1 MQMKKAIKVLS
12 GWFAAKDE
20 IESSYGAPGHGRSIR
35 ISIVTTVLLLMKKA
49 IKVLSGWFAAKDEIE
64 SSYGAPGHGRSIRI
78 SIVTTVLLL
87 VFWYVG
93 SELLNFINPRFFP
106 SPSSVIQKFI
116 LTSVEGY
123 GNATLLEH
131 TGWSVF
137 RVFTAFTFACI
148 TAIPIGILMGVN
160 RYMRGIFD
168 PPIEFYRP
176 IPPLAY
182 LPLIILWFGIEET
195 AKIIL
200 IYLAVFAPVV
210 LNSRAGVRSVAIE
223 QIHAAYSLGATKWQ
237 VLTQVILKGAMP
249 EVLTG
254 MRIGI
259 GFGWTT
265 LVAAE
270 LLAAEEGLGFM
281 INGAANFLAVD
292 VVVMGIIVIGLIA
305 YGFDMLM
312 RYVERVVVP
321 WKGKV

>member
-1 MQMKKAIKVLS
+1 MRMKKVTDYFS
-12 GWFAAKDE
+12 RWFGSSDE
-20 IESSYGAPGHGRSIR
+20 IGHTYGAPGQGKSIG
-35 ISIVTTVLLLMKKA
+35 ISIITTVALLIL
-49 IKVLSGWFAAKDEIE
+49 
-64 SSYGAPGHGRSIRI
+64 
-78 SIVTTVLLL
+78 
-87 VFWYVG
+87 WYV
-93 SELLNFINPRFFP
+93 STEVFKLIPPLFFP
-106 SPSSVIQKFI
+106 SPFAVINKFI
-116 LTSVEGY
+116 ITSVEGY
-123 GNATLLEH
+123 GNSTLLQH
-131 TGWSVF
+131 TAWSML
-137 RVFTAFTFACI
+137 RVFTAFVFACG

-160 RYMRGIFD
+160 RYMRGVFD

-182 LPLIILWFGIEET
+182 LPLVLIWFGIGET

-200 IYLAVFAPVV
+200 IYLAIFAPMV

-223 QIHAAYSLGATKWQ
+223 QIHAAYSMGATKWQ
-237 VLTQVILKGAMP
+237 VLIQVILKGAMP
-249 EVLTG
+249 EILTG

-292 VVVMGIIVIGLIA
+292 VVVVGIIVIGLIA
-305 YGFDMLM
+305 YGFDIIM
-312 RYVERVVVP
+312 RHIERLVVP

>member
-1 MQMKKAIKVLS
+1 M
-12 GWFAAKDE
+12 GWFSSKDE
-20 IESSYGAPGHGRSIR
+20 IESVYGAPGQGRSLG
-35 ISIVTTVLLLMKKA
+35 ISIVTT
-49 IKVLSGWFAAKDEIE
+49 
-64 SSYGAPGHGRSIRI
+64 
-78 SIVTTVLLL
+78 IVILGL
-87 VFWYVG
+87 WYLGGEVM
-93 SELLNFINPRFFP
+93 NFINPRFFP
-106 SPSSVIQKFI
+106 APSAVIQKFI

-123 GNATLLEH
+123 GNATLLQH

-137 RVFTAFTFACI
+137 RVFTAFVLACF

-195 AKIIL
+195 AKIVL

-223 QIHAAYSLGATKWQ
+223 QIHAAYSMGATKWQ

-292 VVVMGIIVIGLIA
+292 IVVMGIIVIGLIA
-305 YGFDMLM
+305 YAFDMIM
-312 RYVERVVVP
+312 RYIEKVVVP

>member
-1 MQMKKAIKVLS
+1 MKKPTDYLS
-12 GWFAAKDE
+12 RWFGGSDE
-20 IESSYGAPGHGRSIR
+20 VSHTYGAPGQGKSIG
-35 ISIVTTVLLLMKKA
+35 ISIITTLALL
-49 IKVLSGWFAAKDEIE
+49 I
-64 SSYGAPGHGRSIRI
+64 
-78 SIVTTVLLL
+78 
-87 VFWYVG
+87 FWYIG
-93 SELLNFINPRFFP
+93 TEILKLIPPLFFP
-106 SPSSVIQKFI
+106 SPFAVINKFI
-116 LTSVEGY
+116 STSVEGY
-123 GNATLLEH
+123 GNSTLLQH
-131 TGWSVF
+131 TAWSML
-137 RVFTAFTFACI
+137 RVFTAFAFACV

-182 LPLIILWFGIEET
+182 LPLILIWFGIGET
-195 AKIIL
+195 AKIVL
-200 IYLAVFAPVV
+200 IYLAIFAPMV

-223 QIHAAYSLGATKWQ
+223 QIHAAYSMGATKWQ
-237 VLTQVILKGAMP
+237 VLIQVILKGAMP
-249 EVLTG
+249 EILTG

-292 VVVMGIIVIGLIA
+292 VVVVGIIVIGLIA
-305 YGFDMLM
+305 YGFDIIM
-312 RYVERVVVP
+312 RNVERLVVP